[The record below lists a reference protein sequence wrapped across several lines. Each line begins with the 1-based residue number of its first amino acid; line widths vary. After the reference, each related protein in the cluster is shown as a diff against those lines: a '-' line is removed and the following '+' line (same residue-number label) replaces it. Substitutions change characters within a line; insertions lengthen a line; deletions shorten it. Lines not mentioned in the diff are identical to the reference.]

1 MGVVHMAQTAE
12 EYSLPDRT
20 GQNGPCLRWEQ
31 ADDYLEHLQKRG
43 RTPETIRTY
52 RRNLLLLFETLPKSG
67 RLDHRAL
74 ARWRDAM
81 LEQGYTPRTVN
92 VRLASANGFLDYL
105 GLRDYQLPMQLK
117 PAEDEIQPELTRNE
131 YLRLLS
137 AARALGKERTY
148 FLVKVFAVLGLSV
161 HDLPNLTV
169 KAVEA
174 GTLMATANRS
184 HQIIRIPNSLQAE
197 LRDYLQREGIQSG
210 PVFRTRNGKT
220 VNRTAVTGC
229 IQQLAR
235 DARVA
240 PEKCNPRCLRK
251 LCQSTRESV
260 QQNIS
265 LLVEQAL
272 DRLLEQE
279 QLTIGWEVSGYD
291 K

>member
-1 MGVVHMAQTAE
+1 MIQTAE
-12 EYSLPDRT
+12 EYSFPDRA
-20 GQNGPCLRWEQ
+20 GQNDPCLRWEQ
-31 ADDYLEHLQKRG
+31 VDAYLNDLQTRG

-52 RRNLLLLFETLPKSG
+52 RRNLLLLFEALPKSG
-67 RLDHRAL
+67 RLDHRTL
-74 ARWRDAM
+74 ARWRDVM

-137 AARALGKERTY
+137 AARTLDKERTY
-148 FLVKVFAVLGLSV
+148 FMVKVFAILGLTV
-161 HDLPNLTV
+161 HDLPKLTAEAV
-169 KAVEA
+169 KDGAF
-174 GTLMATANRS
+174 TTSANRS
-184 HQIIRIPNSLQAE
+184 RQMIRIPNCLQAE
-197 LRDYLQREGIQSG
+197 LLGYLQREGIRSG
-210 PVFRTRNGKT
+210 PVFCTRNGKPIC
-220 VNRTAVTGC
+220 RAAVTAC
-229 IQQLAR
+229 IQQLSR

-251 LCQSTRESV
+251 LCQSTREGVRQS
-260 QQNIS
+260 IS

-272 DRLLEQE
+272 EMLLEQE
-279 QLTIGWEVSGYD
+279 KIKCGCEVSGYD

>member
-43 RTPETIRTY
+43 RTPETIQTY
-52 RRNLLLLFETLPKSG
+52 RRNLLLLFEALPKS
-67 RLDHRAL
+67 RQLDRRTL

-137 AARALGKERTY
+137 AARALDKERTY
-148 FLVKVFAVLGLSV
+148 FMVKVFAILGLTV
-161 HDLPNLTV
+161 HDLPKLTAE
-169 KAVEA
+169 AVEK
-174 GTLMATANRS
+174 GVFTTSANRS
-184 HQIIRIPNSLQAE
+184 RQMIRIPNCLQTE
-197 LRDYLQREGIQSG
+197 PLGYLQREVIRSG
-210 PVFRTRNGKT
+210 PVFCARNGKPIC
-220 VNRTAVTGC
+220 RAAVTAC
-229 IQQLAR
+229 IQQLSR

-251 LCQSTRESV
+251 LCQSTREGV
-260 QQNIS
+260 QQSIS

-279 QLTIGWEVSGYD
+279 QLTIGWEVSGYV

>member
-1 MGVVHMAQTAE
+1 MIQTAE
-12 EYSLPDRT
+12 EYSFPDRA
-20 GQNGPCLRWEQ
+20 GQNDPCLRWEQ

-52 RRNLLLLFETLPKSG
+52 RRNLLLLFEALPES
-67 RLDHRAL
+67 RQLDRRTL

-137 AARALGKERTY
+137 AARTLDKERTY
-148 FLVKVFAVLGLSV
+148 FMVKVFAVLGLTV
-161 HDLPNLTV
+161 HDLPKLTAE
-169 KAVEA
+169 AVEK
-174 GTLMATANRS
+174 GVFTTSANRS
-184 HQIIRIPNSLQAE
+184 QQMFRIPNCLQTE
-197 LRDYLQREGIQSG
+197 LLGYLQREGIQSG
-210 PVFRTRNGKT
+210 PVFCTRNGKPIC
-220 VNRTAVTGC
+220 RAAVTAC
-229 IQQLAR
+229 IQQLSR

-251 LCQSTRESV
+251 LCQSTRAGV
-260 QQNIS
+260 QQSIS

-279 QLTIGWEVSGYD
+279 QITVGWEVSGYD

>member
-1 MGVVHMAQTAE
+1 MIQTAE
-12 EYSLPDRT
+12 EYPFSDRVRQ
-20 GQNGPCLRWEQ
+20 GDPCLRWEQ
-31 ADDYLEHLQKRG
+31 ADAYLADLQSRG
-43 RTPETIRTY
+43 RTLETIQTY

-117 PAEDEIQPELTRNE
+117 PVDDDIQPELTRNE

-137 AARALGKERTY
+137 AARTLDKERTY
-148 FLVKVFAVLGLSV
+148 FMVKVFAVLGLTV
-161 HDLPNLTV
+161 HDLPKLTAEAV
-169 KAVEA
+169 KNGVF
-174 GTLMATANRS
+174 TTSANRS
-184 HQIIRIPNSLQAE
+184 RQIIRIPNFLQAE
-197 LRDYLQREGIQSG
+197 LLGYLQREGIQSG
-210 PVFRTRNGKT
+210 PVFCTRNGKPIC
-220 VNRTAVTGC
+220 RAAVTAC
-229 IQQLAR
+229 IQQLSR
-235 DARVA
+235 DARVS

-251 LCQSTRESV
+251 LCQSTREGV
-260 QQNIS
+260 QQSIS

-272 DRLLEQE
+272 DRMMEQE
-279 QLTIGWEVSGYD
+279 QITIGWEVSGYD

>member
-1 MGVVHMAQTAE
+1 MIQTAE
-12 EYSLPDRT
+12 EYSFPDRA
-20 GQNGPCLRWEQ
+20 GQNDPCLRWEQ
-31 ADDYLEHLQKRG
+31 VDAYLNDLQTRG

-52 RRNLLLLFETLPKSG
+52 RRNLLLLFEALPES
-67 RLDHRAL
+67 RQLDRRTL
-74 ARWRDAM
+74 ARWRDTM

-117 PAEDEIQPELTRNE
+117 PAEDDIQPELTRNE

-137 AARALGKERTY
+137 VARTLDKGRTY
-148 FLVKVFAVLGLSV
+148 LMVKVFAILGLTV
-161 HDLPNLTV
+161 HDLPKLTAE
-169 KAVEA
+169 AVEK
-174 GTLMATANRS
+174 GVFTTSANRS
-184 HQIIRIPNSLQAE
+184 RQIIRIPNCLQAE
-197 LRDYLQREGIQSG
+197 LLGYLQREGIRSG
-210 PVFRTRNGKT
+210 PVFCTRNGKPIC
-220 VNRTAVTGC
+220 RAAVTAC
-229 IQQLAR
+229 IQQLSR

-251 LCQSTRESV
+251 LCQSTRAGV
-260 QQNIS
+260 QQSIS

>member
-1 MGVVHMAQTAE
+1 MGVAHMAQTAE

-20 GQNGPCLRWEQ
+20 RQNDPCLSWEQ
-31 ADDYLEHLQKRG
+31 AEAYLDHLQKRG
-43 RTPETIRTY
+43 RTPETIKTY
-52 RRNLLLLFETLPKSG
+52 RRNLLMLFRALPEDG
-67 RLDHRAL
+67 RLDHTAL

-81 LEQGYTPRTVN
+81 MARGYTPRTIN
-92 VRLASANGFLDYL
+92 VQLASANGFLEHL
-105 GLRDYQLPMQLK
+105 GLRDYQLPLRLK
-117 PAEDEIQPELTRNE
+117 PSEDDIQPELTRNE

-137 AARALGKERTY
+137 TARALGKERTY

>member
-1 MGVVHMAQTAE
+1 MAQTAE

>member
-1 MGVVHMAQTAE
+1 MIQTAE
-12 EYSLPDRT
+12 EYSFPDRA
-20 GQNGPCLRWEQ
+20 GQNDPCLRWEQ
-31 ADDYLEHLQKRG
+31 VDAYLNDLQTRG

>member
-1 MGVVHMAQTAE
+1 MGRTAE
-12 EYSLPDRT
+12 EAPSLHGHAEPDK
-20 GQNGPCLRWEQ
+20 PSLAWEQ
-31 ADDYLEHLQKRG
+31 AEAYLEALRGRG
-43 RTPETIRTY
+43 RTPETIKTY
-52 RRNLLLLFETLPKSG
+52 RRNLLMLFRALPEDG
-67 RLDHRAL
+67 RLDHTAL

-81 LEQGYTPRTVN
+81 LEQGYTPRTIN
-92 VRLASANGFLDYL
+92 VRLAAANGFLGYL
-105 GLRDYQLPMQLK
+105 GLRGYQLPVQLK
-117 PAEDEIQPELTRNE
+117 PAKDDIQPELTRNE

-148 FLVKVFAVLGLSV
+148 FMVKTFAVLGLTL

-210 PVFRTRNGKT
+210 SVFRTRNGKT
-220 VNRTAVTGC
+220 VNRTSVTGC

-272 DRLLEQE
+272 DRLLEQK
-279 QLTIGWEVSGYD
+279 QITAGWEVSGYD